1 MCPMSKGKDLDQVGT
16 SLAQSLGILKPWLRE
31 REPKIGIILGS
42 GLGEFA
48 KKSLA
53 DSRRIDYI
61 DIPHFP
67 ECKADGHAGQL
78 WLGQVGL
85 NDVLVLSG
93 RVHAH
98 EGHRIQTIVH
108 PARVLVRLGVKIL
121 IVTNAAGSVNLNYE
135 PGRLVLM
142 RDHINFIQPD
152 PIQGGQF
159 MDENG
164 DPLGEHHTDLSD
176 VYSARLREYAQRQ
189 ASALGLQLPM
199 GVYAAMPGPSYETP
213 SETRRLQGM
222 GVDLAGMSSAPEAI
236 AAVHMGA
243 EVMGFSCVTNWTG
256 GIAKEKL
263 SHLEVK
269 EVAAQV
275 SFDFMRLVTSV
286 IQDMP
291 FKKERAVAGQV
302 T

>member
-1 MCPMSKGKDLDQVGT
+1 MSKGKDLDQVGT
-16 SLAQSLGILKPWLRE
+16 SLSQSLGILKPWLRE

-189 ASALGLQLPM
+189 ASASACSSRWEFTRQCP
-199 GVYAAMPGPSYETP
+199 APAMRHHPKL
-213 SETRRLQGM
+213 RLQGM
-222 GVDLAGMSSAPEAI
+222 GVDLAGMSSAPKQSPPCTWAQRSWDFRVSRTGL
-236 AAVHMGA
+236 AV
-243 EVMGFSCVTNWTG
+243 SPRRSSVT
-256 GIAKEKL
+256 
-263 SHLEVK
+263 
-269 EVAAQV
+269 
-275 SFDFMRLVTSV
+275 
-286 IQDMP
+286 
-291 FKKERAVAGQV
+291 
-302 T
+302 